1 MPEFVDTHCHLN
13 LDQFASDSELVISQ
27 AMAVGVKS
35 IIIPGVDIQTSQA
48 AIDLAEK
55 YDGVYAAIGFHPSE
69 ANNATPKELSR
80 LKKMASA
87 PKVVA
92 VGEIGLDFYHD
103 SNPSEGMQK
112 EAFLAQLSM
121 AYELDLPVI
130 LHSREA
136 LPQVMRILNTSK
148 TIGGVFHAF
157 EGDVKAANQAV
168 SMGFMIGI
176 GGPVTYTN
184 AIDKQILAKE
194 CPLGSLVLE
203 TDAPYLAPKP
213 HRQERNQP
221 AWLPIIAEKVAELRQ
236 EPVEFIAQQTS
247 QNARILFL
255 RSKVS

>member
-13 LDQFASDSELVISQ
+13 LDQFASDCELVISQ

-35 IIIPGVDIQTSQA
+35 IIIPGIDIQTSQA

-136 LPQVMRILNTSK
+136 LQQVMCILNTSK